1 MSWRGHNQRVKWQYN
16 NSISNKTLWCH
27 QVLIKY
33 RPLQVTYL
41 AYWGVSW
48 WWGETKQSRAVA
60 PPWAGEECAEVR
72 WLLISN
78 YKYLHFL
85 PLSLLVC
92 SLLSSKTDLN
102 YSITRAF
109 NKPSGCG
116 GSSWKGLQ
124 RSWKYFYCSQVSDRQ
139 QRRGG
144 FIWSIVTYLNK
155 IVHDSQVNI
164 FLDFII
170 LYITYKY
177 CKHFISSRPDHHPQA
192 GGNSLFFPG
201 LSIETLMNVYKIA
214 AVIVWKVFSY
224 SN

>member
-139 QRRGG
+139 QGEEG
-144 FIWSIVTYLNK
+144 LFGVLSPIWIRSSMIVRSTFFWILLFYTSLTN
-155 IVHDSQVNI
+155 IVNI
-164 FLDFII
+164 LYLPGQTTTHRQEEILCSFLA
-170 LYITYKY
+170 
-177 CKHFISSRPDHHPQA
+177 CQ
-192 GGNSLFFPG
+192 
-201 LSIETLMNVYKIA
+201 
-214 AVIVWKVFSY
+214 
-224 SN
+224 

>member
-1 MSWRGHNQRVKWQYN
+1 MTDQMLSARSLSRQITVRTNKKLQIFLWDETFWYLLQELQVKNTAKTRPVRELWESVSPQQLAVSWRGHNQRVKWQYN

-109 NKPSGCG
+109 N
-116 GSSWKGLQ
+116 
-124 RSWKYFYCSQVSDRQ
+124 
-139 QRRGG
+139 
-144 FIWSIVTYLNK
+144 I
-155 IVHDSQVNI
+155 
-164 FLDFII
+164 
-170 LYITYKY
+170 
-177 CKHFISSRPDHHPQA
+177 
-192 GGNSLFFPG
+192 
-201 LSIETLMNVYKIA
+201 
-214 AVIVWKVFSY
+214 
-224 SN
+224 